1 METRSM
7 ANDPKKELLHQQRER
22 ALQLGREDPP
32 GAQHELQQLFEKA
45 DKLMYGDKA
54 DTKKAA
60 CL

>member
-1 METRSM
+1 MRGE
-7 ANDPKKELLHQQRER
+7 K
-22 ALQLGREDPP
+22 
-32 GAQHELQQLFEKA
+32 LQQLFEKA